1 MERRDICAFT
11 VDTCKYLQ
19 KYEGLMSELF
29 TEGQTPEAWSEQL
42 GAHGVHVSPRLIRTK
57 ARASGQFY
65 KLGRLMLLTPAQME
79 RLIENASDEDE
90 TAARSPR

>member
-1 MERRDICAFT
+1 
-11 VDTCKYLQ
+11 
-19 KYEGLMSELF
+19 MSDLL

-57 ARASGQFY
+57 ARETGQFH

-79 RLIENASDEDE
+79 RLIESASGEDE
-90 TAARSPR
+90 APARGLR